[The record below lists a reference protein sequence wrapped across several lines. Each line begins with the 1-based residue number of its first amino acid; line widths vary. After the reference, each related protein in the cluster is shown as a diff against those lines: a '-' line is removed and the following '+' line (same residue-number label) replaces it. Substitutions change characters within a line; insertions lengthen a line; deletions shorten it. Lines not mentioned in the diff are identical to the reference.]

1 MHTTEPRH
9 ISRALQLLIL
19 SALTCALL
27 VHGTA
32 LSSWARIWF
41 VDGTVQG
48 SGHGGSWS
56 QPFKTIQE
64 SLDAAQ
70 AWDQVWI
77 KTGTYLLDATLAPD
91 VPIALVGGFAG
102 GESSPAQ
109 RDIAANPTVIDG
121 NDATLCLY
129 ITQTTVMNGLT
140 IQRGNDSNGTYGFVG
155 GGGIHVLGARLILRH
170 CTIRE
175 NNGSTCSGICADQS
189 SLLLVGCTLRDNRVL
204 SDPSG
209 GGALDLEQSSATIL
223 RSSFV
228 GNSRTEGGAI
238 FIHPGS
244 SALIGHSI
252 FEGNAARFGGGAIH
266 AGEGSLTLVGCKFN
280 DNSVSNAG
288 GAISAGNMRAVNCQF
303 VRNAA
308 DIAGAAIASGSVF
321 TNCLFVGNTAG
332 AAGACQLES
341 SILVHCTLYG
351 NTGYSEIVQG
361 YGTAAVHN
369 SIIWGNELLGG
380 SDSVPVRGATVSYSD
395 IEGGHV
401 GTGNIDA
408 FPAFVNPE
416 ALDFHLRPD
425 SPCIDRAQFRC
436 PFFPYRD
443 FEGDRRIIGPR
454 PDMGMDER
462 GLSS

>member
-1 MHTTEPRH
+1 MRTRHGTIPRLLRLT
-9 ISRALQLLIL
+9 ILPAL
-19 SALTCALL
+19 ACALL
-27 VHGTA
+27 AHGAAPSA
-32 LSSWARIWF
+32 LARVWF
-41 VDGTVQG
+41 VDGAVQE

-56 QPFKTIQE
+56 QAFKTIQE
-64 SLDAAQ
+64 SLDATQ

-91 VPIALVGGFAG
+91 VPITLLGGFAG

-129 ITQTTVMNGLT
+129 ITRTTVVNGLT
-140 IQRGNDSNGTYGFVG
+140 IQRGNDGNGTYGFVG

-175 NNGSTCSGICADQS
+175 NNGSTCSGICAERS

-209 GGALDLEQSSATIL
+209 GGALDLRDSRATIL

-238 FIHPGS
+238 FIHPDS

-266 AGEGSLTLVGCKFN
+266 SSGADLDLVGCTFR

-288 GAISAGNMRAVNCQF
+288 GAISAVNMRAVNCQF
-303 VRNAA
+303 VDNAA

-321 TNCLFVGNTAG
+321 TNCLFVGNTAN

-341 SILVHCTLYG
+341 STLAHCTLYG
-351 NTGYSEIVQG
+351 NTGFSEIVQG
-361 YGTAAVHN
+361 YGAASVYN
-369 SIIWGNELLGG
+369 SIIWGNELLAG
-380 SDSVPVRGATVSYSD
+380 SGSPPVRDAMASHSD
-395 IEGGHV
+395 IEGGQA
-401 GTGNIDA
+401 GTGNIA
-408 FPAFVNPE
+408 AEPAFVNPA

-425 SPCIDRAQFRC
+425 SPCIDTAQFRC
-436 PFFPYRD
+436 PHFPYRD
-443 FEGDRRIIGPR
+443 FEGDRRVLGPR

-462 GLSS
+462 RLNG